1 MLSRQG
7 GKARRIRGVAC
18 KFRIASWKASHRPQE
33 AKQEGASQFGQPMPN
48 HASLKRMGS
57 RSRTFLTFRKRC
69 SQARPPA
76 KTMRGNQYLEPREAE
91 QSCPHLSASI
101 RVNPRREKHRAKQS
115 VYLHPCTSDSN
126 SLLAYGPHFPCRMQ
140 VQRQS
145 TSIGLS
151 GTGLRVS
158 TWKLARRSSPI
169 SPNSRVPDSRSSFGP
184 LRSAPRAG
192 RLPSESRTTLRRHHA
207 LGSALARNCG

>member
-48 HASLKRMGS
+48 HASLNRMGS

-115 VYLHPCTSDSN
+115 GYLHPCTSDSN

-145 TSIGLS
+145 TPIGLS
-151 GTGLRVS
+151 GAGLR
-158 TWKLARRSSPI
+158 RRYGNWP
-169 SPNSRVPDSRSSFGP
+169 
-184 LRSAPRAG
+184 AG
-192 RLPSESRTTLRRHHA
+192 RARYSQIAACQTVDPVLAHFAQHREPAAFHPKAGLRCADTMH
-207 LGSALARNCG
+207 SARL